1 MTRLL
6 VLCTGNS
13 ARSQMAEGF
22 LRSFDA
28 ELEVH
33 SAGTQP
39 AERVHPAAVQ
49 VMAEVGIDIGAA
61 RPESVAQFLGQRFD
75 FVITV
80 CDHANQTCPVFTGEV
95 RRRVHIGFDD
105 PAAVRGTEEEVLAAF
120 RRVRDEIG
128 ERLRRFYQSEI
139 RPMRE
144 NQAQAE
150 P

>member
-1 MTRLL
+1 MKRIL

-28 ELEVH
+28 GLEVY

-39 AERVHPAAVQ
+39 AGRVHPAAVQ
-49 VMAEVGIDIGAA
+49 AMAEAGIDISPA
-61 RPESVAQFLGQRFD
+61 RPKSVGQFLGQRFD

-105 PAAVRGTEEEVLAAF
+105 PAAVRGTDEELLAAF
-120 RRVRDEIG
+120 RRVRDEIV
-128 ERLRRFYQSEI
+128 ERLRRFYESEI
-139 RPMRE
+139 GVRR
-144 NQAQAE
+144 
-150 P
+150 

>member
-1 MTRLL
+1 MKRVL

-28 ELEVH
+28 GLEVY
-33 SAGTQP
+33 SAGTCP

-49 VMAEVGIDIGAA
+49 AMAEVGIDIGAA
-61 RPESVAQFLGQRFD
+61 RPKSVEQFLGQRFD
-75 FVITV
+75 SVITV

-105 PAAVRGTEEEVLAAF
+105 PAAVQGTDEEVLAAF

-128 ERLRRFYQSEI
+128 EQLRRFYESEMG
-139 RPMRE
+139 PAPPE
-144 NQAQAE
+144 A
-150 P
+150 